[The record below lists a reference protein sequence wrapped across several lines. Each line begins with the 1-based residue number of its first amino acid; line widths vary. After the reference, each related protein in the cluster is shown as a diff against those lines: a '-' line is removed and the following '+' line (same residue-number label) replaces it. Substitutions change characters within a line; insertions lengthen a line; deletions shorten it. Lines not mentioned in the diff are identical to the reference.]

1 MFMAIALGTT
11 PIGAPIVGSIADHFG
26 ARWALGVGAASGFAA
41 AIVGICYLARAER
54 VSPQMEKSPTQ
65 NDGFTREAN
74 AHATLV
80 PQARDGETWFCSGP
94 DSVVVVPS

>member
-41 AIVGICYLARAER
+41 AIVGICYLARVEPAFPR
-54 VSPQMEKSPTQ
+54 VKKSRAQ
-65 NDGFTREAN
+65 NDGFIREAG
-74 AHATLV
+74 APDSLV
-80 PQARDGETWFCSGP
+80 PQARDRET
-94 DSVVVVPS
+94 